1 MLVQVRLFAIAR
13 ERAGRKVVEVDLPE
27 PATVADLK
35 AAILSQTPSLAS
47 LLPVLRFSVNSEYAD
62 DTTPIPQG
70 ADLAA
75 IPPVSGGS
83 EV

>member
-1 MLVQVRLFAIAR
+1 MLVRVRLFAIAR
-13 ERAGRKVVEVDLPE
+13 ERAGSQVVDVDLPE

-35 AAILSQTPSLAS
+35 AAILTQAPSLAT

-62 DTTPIPQG
+62 DITPIPYG

-75 IPPVSGGS
+75 IPPVSGGN

>member
-13 ERAGRKVVEVDLPE
+13 QRAGRQVVEVDLPE
-27 PATVADLK
+27 TATVADLK

-62 DTTPIPQG
+62 DTTPIPHG

-83 EV
+83 ES

>member
-1 MLVQVRLFAIAR
+1 MLAQVRLFAIAR
-13 ERAGRKVVEVDLPE
+13 ERAGRQVVEVELPE
-27 PATVADLK
+27 PATVSDLK
-35 AAILSQTPSLAS
+35 VAIRTQAPSLAP

-62 DTTPIPQG
+62 DTTPIPHG

-83 EV
+83 EA